1 MNPRARGD
9 DDDETSETSASRSDE
24 DAFEDVRATD
34 GFEDEEIDEDEAF
47 NEEDEERFGEA
58 FADDDD
64 AYAVDAFDGA
74 EEDAR
79 GERGENDDDL
89 NALMDSDEDEGSRG
103 RSEWHWS
110 GCAEHTQCPRPMS
123 NAKCRRRSR

>member
-34 GFEDEEIDEDEAF
+34 GFAVEEIDEDEAF

-58 FADDDD
+58 LRRDAAGDDEE
-64 AYAVDAFDGA
+64 DAFDGE

-79 GERGENDDDL
+79 GERGV
-89 NALMDSDEDEGSRG
+89 G
-103 RSEWHWS
+103 REL
-110 GCAEHTQCPRPMS
+110 GERMMI
-123 NAKCRRRSR
+123 

>member
-47 NEEDEERFGEA
+47 NEEDE
-58 FADDDD
+58 
-64 AYAVDAFDGA
+64 AVSYTH
-74 EEDAR
+74 
-79 GERGENDDDL
+79 L
-89 NALMDSDEDEGSRG
+89 TLP
-103 RSEWHWS
+103 
-110 GCAEHTQCPRPMS
+110 TTPYV
-123 NAKCRRRSR
+123 

>member
-79 GERGENDDDL
+79 GERGRT
-89 NALMDSDEDEGSRG
+89 M
-103 RSEWHWS
+103 
-110 GCAEHTQCPRPMS
+110 MI
-123 NAKCRRRSR
+123 